1 MHKTNIIIGLSHIF
15 VAVLAILLAIPLIR
29 RKVKM
34 NRLYG
39 VRFKKSF
46 ESEENWY
53 RINEYGARQLILW
66 STPLAIIGMVTFF
79 LPLREN
85 ATLTILVASAPLILI
100 IPAIIS
106 WLYAKKI

>member
-1 MHKTNIIIGLSHIF
+1 MDTMSIILGVSHIT
-15 VAVLAILLAIPLIR
+15 VAVLVILMAIPLIH

-46 ESEENWY
+46 ESEDNLY
-53 RINEYGARQLILW
+53 KINEYGGRQIIPW
-66 STPLAIIGMVTFF
+66 SIALAIIAGVTFF
-79 LPLREN
+79 LPLDEN
-85 ATLTILVASAPLILI
+85 PGLTIIIAFAPLILV

-106 WLYAKKI
+106 WLYAKNL

>member
-1 MHKTNIIIGLSHIF
+1 MNTTSIILGFSLVS
-15 VAVLAILLAIPLIR
+15 VAVLAIILAIPLLH

-53 RINEYGARQLILW
+53 KINEYGARQLILW
-66 STPLAIIGMVTFF
+66 SIPVAIIGIITFL
-79 LPLREN
+79 LPFEDN
-85 ATLTILVASAPLILI
+85 ATVTVIVAFAPLILI
-100 IPAIIS
+100 IPAITS
-106 WLYAKKI
+106 WLYAKKL